1 MLDDEPMLDEIA
13 ERNIR
18 ENEKMKLLLKMQK
31 CKTLE
36 DFQNLTK
43 ELEESIKQALFYC
56 KRKEEQKCQQYT
68 QVTLQQHMKNTGTTE
83 NNDGWIP

>member
-43 ELEESIKQALFYC
+43 ELEESIK
-56 KRKEEQKCQQYT
+56 
-68 QVTLQQHMKNTGTTE
+68 
-83 NNDGWIP
+83 